1 MTEYLMNQDSCDA
14 PIVDP
19 GHVRA
24 SQHPH
29 PSPHTVRTGPDHRLE
44 EVMLKVLVLGSA
56 NMGSDRRCFRCNA
69 PSSLTE
75 VLSEYLI

>member
-1 MTEYLMNQDSCDA
+1 MSGLPSI
-14 PIVDP
+14 PIP
-19 GHVRA
+19 LL
-24 SQHPH
+24 
-29 PSPHTVRTGPDHRLE
+29 HTVGTGQDHREE
-44 EVMLKVLVLGSA
+44 EVTLEVLVLGSA